1 MLLIAVIVLGCSA
14 HLRCQTFDKKFVAVT
29 SATMASAA
37 FDAWSTNRN
46 LDHGYIEQNMI
57 LGPRPAHW
65 NVWALSMGESAGWS
79 TAAYFVKRATRNS
92 PSKVV
97 RNIWMIFPALSFQG
111 HMRGGIHNV
120 RIYDPIKYPKVK

>member
-1 MLLIAVIVLGCSA
+1 MRLRPYWFQLLLIAVIVLGCSA

-92 PSKVV
+92 PE
-97 RNIWMIFPALSFQG
+97 QG
-111 HMRGGIHNV
+111 SQKYLDDTPGIV
-120 RIYDPIKYPKVK
+120 GSGTYARRDT